1 MDQYLKVD
9 QWKKKSEKNEE
20 EKESEKNEEEE
31 GIREEG
37 RREEGRRVNQ
47 LASNVSSCFIIGGS
61 SQW

>member
-1 MDQYLKVD
+1 M
-9 QWKKKSEKNEE
+9 EKDIREE
-20 EKESEKNEEEE
+20 VRRE

-37 RREEGRRVNQ
+37 RREGIREEGRREGIREEGRRVNQ